1 MPSLKLF
8 SHRTKFDFAGLRYLA
23 YGLALLVASSS
34 FIFMLFKGINLG
46 IDFKG
51 GLLIEVR
58 TNQNVELSDLRK
70 TLKTLNLGEVKIQ
83 SFGSDKDILI
93 RIEHQPG
100 GNKAQ
105 TLAAEKVRAILGE
118 AFDFR
123 RVEILGPKV
132 SKNLIE
138 NGIMAVL
145 FAMVGM
151 LFYIWLRF
159 EWQYGICALIALFH
173 DTIAVIGFYA
183 ISGYEFNEAALAAI
197 LTTIGYSINDTVV
210 MYDRLRETLRKYKT
224 TPMTDVINLSANNI
238 FYRTLVTSG
247 TTLLALAALSLFG
260 GPVVENFSTPIF
272 VGVIAGTFS
281 SVFLSANLLLFF
293 NLRKRKIK
301 AQGANP

>member
-1 MPSLKLF
+1 MVHNTKIDF
-8 SHRTKFDFAGLRYLA
+8 SGLRHLC
-23 YGLALLVASSS
+23 YGLALTLSIVSL
-34 FIFMLFKGINLG
+34 LFVVIKGVNLG

-51 GLLIEVR
+51 GLLIEAR
-58 TNQNVELSDLRK
+58 TTQSVPLSDLRK
-70 TLKTLNLGEVKIQ
+70 SLRKLGLGEVKIQ
-83 SFGSDKDILI
+83 NFGSEKDILI

-105 TLAAEKVRAILGE
+105 TLAAENIRALLGE
-118 AFDFR
+118 DFDFR

-138 NGIMAVL
+138 NGVMAVL

-151 LFYIWLRF
+151 LIYIWIRF

-173 DTIAVIGFYA
+173 DAIAVIGFYA

-224 TPMTDVINLSANNI
+224 TPMTDVINLSANTI
-238 FYRTLVTSG
+238 FYRTRVTSG

-272 VGVIAGTFS
+272 VGVIVGTFS
-281 SVFLSANLLLFF
+281 SIFLSANLLLFF

-301 AQGANP
+301 AQTANP

>member
-1 MPSLKLF
+1 MSQLKVFVHNTKIDF
-8 SHRTKFDFAGLRYLA
+8 SGLRHLC
-23 YGLALLVASSS
+23 YGLALTFSITSLLFV
-34 FIFMLFKGINLG
+34 FFKGVNLG

-105 TLAAEKVRAILGE
+105 TLAAEKIRALLGE

-132 SKNLIE
+132 SKDLIE

-151 LFYIWLRF
+151 LLYIWLRF
-159 EWQYGICALIALFH
+159 EWQYSICAIIALVH
-173 DTIAVIGFYA
+173 DAIAVIGFYA

-210 MYDRLRETLRKYKT
+210 VYDRLRETLRKYKK
-224 TPMTDVINLSANNI
+224 TPMTGIINLSANNI
-238 FYRTLVTSG
+238 FYCTIVTSG

-281 SVFLSANLLLFF
+281 SIFLSANLLLFF

-301 AQGANP
+301 TQASTL

>member
-1 MPSLKLF
+1 MSQLKVLVHNTKIDF
-8 SHRTKFDFAGLRYLA
+8 SGLRHLF
-23 YGLALLVASSS
+23 YGLALTLSIASLL
-34 FIFMLFKGINLG
+34 FVIFKGINLG

-58 TNQNVELSDLRK
+58 ATQRTPLSDLRK
-70 TLKTLNLGEVKIQ
+70 SLKKLNLGEVKIQ
-83 SFGSDKDILI
+83 NFGSEKDILI

-105 TLAAEKVRAILGE
+105 TLAAEKIKALLGE
-118 AFDFR
+118 GFDFR

-132 SKNLIE
+132 SQNLIK
-138 NGIMAVL
+138 NGVMAVL

-151 LFYIWLRF
+151 LIYIWIRF

-173 DTIAVIGFYA
+173 DAIAVIGFYA

-247 TTLLALAALSLFG
+247 TTLLALTALSLFG

-272 VGVIAGTFS
+272 VGVIVGTFS
-281 SVFLSANLLLFF
+281 SIFLSANLLLFF

-301 AQGANP
+301 TQAANP